1 MAFSGGFALAWII
14 RTFKIARIKKSL
26 KSTQGYLESEILKKD
41 ELKNDFIS
49 SVSHELRTPLTSIKG
64 WAVTLKDGYEDK
76 YMLNDGLD
84 IIEKESDRLTHMVEE
99 LLDFSKFVSGKIQ
112 IEKTPVNI
120 GSTMEYIKKHM
131 EPRASRE
138 NIKFTIDYPGNFPVI
153 NSDENRLKQIF
164 INILD
169 NSFKFSVP
177 GGEINFTAYCINKN
191 IVFKIKDS
199 GLGISE
205 EELPK
210 VKEKFYKGKS
220 SKSKNGI
227 GLSIC
232 DEIIKLMDGKFD
244 IKSQVNVGTEVVI
257 TIPLTESEK

>member
-1 MAFSGGFALAWII
+1 
-14 RTFKIARIKKSL
+14 
-26 KSTQGYLESEILKKD
+26 
-41 ELKNDFIS
+41 
-49 SVSHELRTPLTSIKG
+49 
-64 WAVTLKDGYEDK
+64 
-76 YMLNDGLD
+76 
-84 IIEKESDRLTHMVEE
+84 

-112 IEKTPVNI
+112 IQKTPVYI
-120 GSTMEYIKKHM
+120 GSTMEYIKKQM
-131 EPRASRE
+131 EPRAGRE
-138 NIKFTIDYPGNFPVI
+138 KIKFTIDYPENFPVI
-153 NSDENRLKQIF
+153 YSDENRLKQIF

-169 NSFKFSVP
+169 NSFKFSAP
-177 GGEINFTAYCINKN
+177 GGEISFNADFNNKN
-191 IVFKIKDS
+191 IIFIIKDT

-244 IKSQVNVGTEVVI
+244 IKSKVNVGTEVVI
-257 TIPLTESEK
+257 TMPLWESEK